1 MEDYE
6 TLLDALNGLKKKG
19 YTHDFNLSHDLIELK
34 EKGLALKP
42 EDFDIDEFYRF
53 EGESDPGDN
62 TIVYGISSSKYDI
75 KGVLVNAYGVYAD
88 SLSSGMLKKLNVR

>member
-1 MEDYE
+1 MENYE
-6 TLLDALNGLKKKG
+6 TLLDALNGLKEKG

-34 EKGLALKP
+34 AKGLALKP
-42 EDFDIDEFYRF
+42 EDFNIDEFYRF

-62 TIVYGISSSKYDI
+62 TIVYGISSPKYDI

-88 SLSSGMLKKLNVR
+88 PLSSGMLKKLSVR